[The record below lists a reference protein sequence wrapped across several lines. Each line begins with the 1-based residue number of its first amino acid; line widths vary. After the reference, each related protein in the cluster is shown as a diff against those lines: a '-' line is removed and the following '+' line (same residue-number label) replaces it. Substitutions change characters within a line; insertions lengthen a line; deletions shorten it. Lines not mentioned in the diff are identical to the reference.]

1 MNQREPVVEK
11 PYEFVLFPQG
21 KIEQQ
26 QIAASG
32 HHLYRHLSGQILL
45 RLIAE
50 GPVQVASG
58 YPEVVRTESGNE
70 MVVVQNAAIRRQ
82 DKTVHVLPGSS
93 LKGVV
98 RSVVEALSLS
108 CVRVSSWRT
117 RKATPERLASC
128 KEVDKLCPACR
139 LFGMT
144 AGRRESYLGQVQFED
159 GMMTAGEMATVSTP
173 LLWAPARG
181 GQNLPWRYLTG
192 REAKG
197 RKFYYH
203 GTTAHGPDARL
214 AADTGAEFQTRIHF
228 WNLKPEELGLLLA
241 ALGQHPEKP
250 FLLKIGAAKPVG
262 MGTMSVEIVEIHLM
276 SDIQKS
282 GRAGAGMK
290 RLQAEQLKNSV
301 KEWIDA
307 ATKQRVLQD
316 QALAQLWE
324 IFKAENLSRPSPEEM
339 Y

>member
-50 GPVQVASG
+50 RPVQVASG
-58 YPEVVRTESGNE
+58 YPEVLRTESGNE
-70 MVVVQNAAIRRQ
+70 MVVVQNAAIRRR

-117 RKATPERLASC
+117 RRATPERLASC

-214 AADTGAEFQTRIHF
+214 AADIGAEFQTRIHF
-228 WNLKPEELGLLLA
+228 WNLKPEELGLLLT

-276 SDIQKS
+276 SDIKKT
-282 GRAGAGMK
+282 GRAGADIA